1 MKLKSDE
8 RGVERPRAQKERLL
22 DAADEDVA
30 AAVHVAGG
38 AGAGKAGRDE
48 AAIVCAALE
57 DASSAVF
64 PAAVSTPDAGVELQ
78 LSPSANAS
86 AAAWKLWPL

>member
-1 MKLKSDE
+1 MKPKSEE

-22 DAADEDVA
+22 DEADEDA

-38 AGAGKAGRDE
+38 AGAGIAGRDE

-57 DASSAVF
+57 DASSVVF
-64 PAAVSTPDAGVELQ
+64 PVAVSTPDAEGELPH
-78 LSPSANAS
+78 SPSANAS